1 MIGTTD
7 LNVSALISDLKQDN
21 EQMQHVMKKI
31 QSISIQSKIL
41 SFLRRIPL
49 PQGT

>member
-21 EQMQHVMKKI
+21 EQMQQVMKKI
-31 QSISIQSKIL
+31 QSISMQSKIL
-41 SFLRRIPL
+41 SLRMYKWRIVF
-49 PQGT
+49 